1 MAEVV
6 FNIAGMRLPVVMT
19 VANRAISG
27 PLSIWNDHQD
37 SMTLRDAGWLQ
48 IFAQT
53 AQEAHDLH
61 LIGFRV
67 AEDARVLLPAMLCVD
82 GFVLTHAYEPVETLT
97 QEEADRFLPPIDSP
111 FSLDPEH
118 PMTLGTYAEPAV
130 YEEGRYAIEQA
141 QQAARGV
148 LEEAFHD
155 FAEVTGRSYH
165 PWFDA
170 YRLEDAAVALV
181 AMGTA
186 AQTARLA
193 IDHARDEGIP
203 AGLLALRTFR
213 PFPGD
218 RIREALKHIT
228 RVVVLDRSVS
238 LGAGSIV
245 ANEFRAALS
254 ESAYPADVV
263 GVVAGLGGRDVSIET
278 LERALRAE
286 KDTWI
291 DLKRELVGEMS

>member
-1 MAEVV
+1 MKVMEGSEAIAEAVRLAHPSVVSAYPITPQTHIVESLAKAIARGELDAEFLTAESEHSAASMALGAAATGVRAFTATSSQGLLYMAEVV
-6 FNIAGMRLPVVMT
+6 FNIAGMRLPV
-19 VANRAISG
+19 
-27 PLSIWNDHQD
+27 
-37 SMTLRDAGWLQ
+37 
-48 IFAQT
+48 
-53 AQEAHDLH
+53 
-61 LIGFRV
+61 
-67 AEDARVLLPAMLCVD
+67 
-82 GFVLTHAYEPVETLT
+82 
-97 QEEADRFLPPIDSP
+97 IDSP
-111 FSLDPEH
+111 FALDPEN

-141 QQAARGV
+141 QRAARGV
-148 LEEAFHD
+148 LEEAFDD
-155 FAEVTGRSYH
+155 FAEVTGRRYQ

-213 PFPGD
+213 PFPGEQ
-218 RIREALKHIT
+218 IREALKHVT

-263 GVVAGLGGRDVSIET
+263 GVVAGLGGRDVSVET

-286 KDTWI
+286 EDTWI
-291 DLKRELVGEMS
+291 DLKRELVGETS